1 MRSFVERWSSNRLV
15 LVFMLM
21 VTYSIQSLLVTASK
35 IQGHFE
41 YDVEAVVFLAEL
53 LKLCFAIS
61 MLPKDAWGSLCP
73 TSSMIFALPGL
84 LYSIQN
90 RLVFVALQHLLPPEY
105 QLLNNM
111 KLFTTSVCYRLVFR
125 RTLTSL
131 QWFGLTL
138 LGVGMTL
145 STVSPSSSRESS
157 NIFDER
163 LLTGFCVMFVISCC
177 SAGAGVLNEKLI
189 KNSSNAHTANFW
201 LYVYGCSF
209 CSLNIPVHQ
218 WSRLSRLEGYTGTVW
233 AIVIC
238 NALLGQSVAYL
249 FRYADSIVKLFTT
262 CAAVAFTALLSVP
275 LFGYEVHIWMILGYA
290 LSVLAGVLY
299 YTPSQSILKVFNVG
313 KKKAM

>member
-111 KLFTTSVCYRLVFR
+111 KLFTTSVCYRLVCDAPLFVHA
-125 RTLTSL
+125 TPVPQVATWWSSL
-131 QWFGLTL
+131 MPVPAMFLHIHCTC
-138 LGVGMTL
+138 V
-145 STVSPSSSRESS
+145 
-157 NIFDER
+157 
-163 LLTGFCVMFVISCC
+163 TGF
-177 SAGAGVLNEKLI
+177 
-189 KNSSNAHTANFW
+189 
-201 LYVYGCSF
+201 
-209 CSLNIPVHQ
+209 
-218 WSRLSRLEGYTGTVW
+218 
-233 AIVIC
+233 
-238 NALLGQSVAYL
+238 
-249 FRYADSIVKLFTT
+249 
-262 CAAVAFTALLSVP
+262 
-275 LFGYEVHIWMILGYA
+275 
-290 LSVLAGVLY
+290 
-299 YTPSQSILKVFNVG
+299 
-313 KKKAM
+313 